1 MSPGIRAEVNVDPA
15 GTCPVVETSIA
26 AGAPAHSVSKAV
38 PAGDPE
44 RVTEEFTIE
53 SDDPVTGTDVELSS
67 VFEYGAA
74 TVYRFTRERGRGCP
88 CELVERFDA
97 PLADVRARKGS
108 LRLVFH
114 AADMAELQGIMGALQ
129 EAFPTVDV
137 QRLLRSEHERP
148 GDDLLFVDR
157 GELTDRQQEVLE
169 TAHGMGYFD
178 HPKGANAGEVADEL
192 DISRSTFAEHISAAQ
207 SKLFDA
213 VLDT

>member
-108 LRLVFH
+108 LRLVFI
-114 AADMAELQGIMGALQ
+114 DTEGYSRRTKSIGPME
-129 EAFPTVDV
+129 T
-137 QRLLRSEHERP
+137 SRP
-148 GDDLLFVDR
+148 GFVPPGGCGR
-157 GELTDRQQEVLE
+157 VRCRPGGSGTRAEGGVYSSSPQQL
-169 TAHGMGYFD
+169 
-178 HPKGANAGEVADEL
+178 
-192 DISRSTFAEHISAAQ
+192 Q
-207 SKLFDA
+207 
-213 VLDT
+213 